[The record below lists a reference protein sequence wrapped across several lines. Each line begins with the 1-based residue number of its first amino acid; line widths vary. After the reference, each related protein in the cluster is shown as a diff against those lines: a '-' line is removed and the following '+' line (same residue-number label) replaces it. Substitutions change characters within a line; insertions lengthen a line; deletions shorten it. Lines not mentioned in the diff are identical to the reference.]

1 VRNSAE
7 DRATVWRV
15 CFMLNLTSDHI
26 AAVFLLSS
34 INVNLEPVAFRRLPE
49 TGAIASLCIPARLD
63 RRMRITNNVMTGD
76 HAVHGYM

>member
-26 AAVFLLSS
+26 TAIPTLSALNPCQPQPRGIPPLARKGS
-34 INVNLEPVAFRRLPE
+34 NCEPA
-49 TGAIASLCIPARLD
+49 CICKARQANA
-63 RRMRITNNVMTGD
+63 NNVMTGD